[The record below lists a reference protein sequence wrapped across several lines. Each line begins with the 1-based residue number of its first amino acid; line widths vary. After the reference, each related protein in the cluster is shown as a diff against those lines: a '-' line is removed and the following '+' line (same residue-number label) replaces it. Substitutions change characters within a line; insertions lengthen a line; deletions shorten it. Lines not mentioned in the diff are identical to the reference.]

1 MISFDYHFLF
11 RRAELPTK
19 HSNTKYILEAFAKNK
34 HIRSVKAARAN
45 QPSCLE
51 DWFDEAIASYKEDPF
66 DGIIASKNTMTT
78 IKSQLVNSH
87 LELIASI
94 ENIEKADWWTN
105 RSHSVRLKRQTQD
118 YLQHLRLL
126 LNHANSLIFIDPY
139 FNPNKPDYQEFTK
152 ILDAINQ
159 PDDPPSIEIH
169 LCHLEPGVTKTD
181 FERLFK
187 RHLESFIQSKKLEV
201 EIFIRD
207 QIHDRF
213 ILTNFI
219 GIQSGNSFSISRNP
233 DETTTW
239 TRISRT
245 RRDELQKEFA
255 RNSRDH
261 KLQHYFTVS

>member
-1 MISFDYHFLF
+1 M
-11 RRAELPTK
+11 LP
-19 HSNTKYILEAFAKNK
+19 
-34 HIRSVKAARAN
+34 
-45 QPSCLE
+45 
-51 DWFDEAIASYKEDPF
+51 
-66 DGIIASKNTMTT
+66 
-78 IKSQLVNSH
+78 
-87 LELIASI
+87 
-94 ENIEKADWWTN
+94 
-105 RSHSVRLKRQTQD
+105 
-118 YLQHLRLL
+118 
-126 LNHANSLIFIDPY
+126 
-139 FNPNKPDYQEFTK
+139 
-152 ILDAINQ
+152 
-159 PDDPPSIEIH
+159 DPPSIEIH

-187 RHLESFIQSKKLEV
+187 RRLESFIQSKKLEV